1 MSRRGV
7 VSIRLRCPIR
17 WPVKLGPACRGI
29 ARMQGVRRSKRYD
42 IRAGYTRT
50 VKLRLTARRL
60 RRLQAHQEDDAL
72 LVSALNRDAERGTRV
87 RIPVEIKRPLAKKR
101 K

>member
-1 MSRRGV
+1 V
-7 VSIRLRCPIR
+7 IAIRLRCPVR
-17 WPVKLGPACRGI
+17 WPDKLGPACRGI

-42 IRAGYTRT
+42 IRAGYTKT

-60 RRLQAHQEDDAL
+60 RKLKRTKRMTL

-87 RIPVEIKRPLAKKR
+87 RIPVDIKRPLAKKR
-101 K
+101 SRRR